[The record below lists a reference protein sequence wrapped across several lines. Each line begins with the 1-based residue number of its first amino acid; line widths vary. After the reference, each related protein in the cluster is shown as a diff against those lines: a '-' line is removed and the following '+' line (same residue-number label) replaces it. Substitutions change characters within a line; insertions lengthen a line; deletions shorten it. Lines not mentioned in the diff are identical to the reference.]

1 MTISEFTK
9 AQMYIDAIFVLHIDY
24 GPNSCSSSIDW
35 SRSLSVFSEAVLF
48 PSLLHSFSLSLWQSH
63 SAASPTLAA
72 IRSLITCLLCVCVCL
87 YTSFAVESVYLWSLH
102 SFFCPLCVYKQSVSC
117 SCRPGSPL
125 HVNLL
130 HARCW
135 LAARPPN
142 LFPVS
147 SSHFFSL
154 PPYWERERSLMS
166 GWRSEGLFYCSP
178 ACSLS
183 SWLPLLQPI

>member
-1 MTISEFTK
+1 MPYLFCILTVGPTAGAAASIGRDLCQSFLRLNCFPASFT
-9 AQMYIDAIFVLHIDY
+9 
-24 GPNSCSSSIDW
+24 
-35 SRSLSVFSEAVLF
+35 
-48 PSLLHSFSLSLWQSH
+48 PSLCLCDDHIQRISCYLAGFWA
-63 SAASPTLAA
+63 AASPTLAA
-72 IRSLITCLLCVCVCL
+72 IRSLITCLLCVSLC
-87 YTSFAVESVYLWSLH
+87 TSFGVESVYLRSLH
-102 SFFCPLCVYKQSVSC
+102 PIFRPLCVYERSVSC

-154 PPYWERERSLMS
+154 PVYRERERSLMS